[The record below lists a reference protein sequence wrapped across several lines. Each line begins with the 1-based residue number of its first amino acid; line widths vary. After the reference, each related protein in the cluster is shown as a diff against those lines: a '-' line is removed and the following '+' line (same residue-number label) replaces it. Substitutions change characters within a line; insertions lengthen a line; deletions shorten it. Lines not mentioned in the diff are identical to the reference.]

1 MCYAKELW
9 ARSPFPELEIG
20 EDTRFVFSPAVR
32 RIADISAA
40 ACIVGILHGRNTAPK
55 SVHSTHWS
63 SRPGYEA
70 EGILGEDMG
79 FYRRLTQAAPAEAVG
94 HLREHKGGWPC
105 QRQPAW

>member
-63 SRPGYEA
+63 SPA
-70 EGILGEDMG
+70 
-79 FYRRLTQAAPAEAVG
+79 RL
-94 HLREHKGGWPC
+94 
-105 QRQPAW
+105 